1 MSYQQQER
9 PELNVKKILP
19 FMFIGGSLLFIMIF
33 WNSISIELQPGEGGF
48 LFKPYNI
55 TEIDTNETFSEG
67 RKFFAP
73 WNRMIIY
80 NTRKQEYEAKGMK
93 VLSLN
98 GLEINIDVS
107 VWYQPNGK
115 KLGVLHQTLGPDYV
129 NKFVK
134 PTVRSAARAVFGR
147 YNPEE
152 IYSTKRESIQSE
164 IVEETRYIL
173 NKKHI
178 FLDEVLIKSIVL
190 PPTIK
195 TAIENKLK
203 QEQQAKEY
211 EFKLVKA
218 EKEAQK
224 QIIEA
229 EGKAKANRIISASL
243 TDKILKEKGIEA
255 TLKLANSPNSK
266 TIVVGSGGDGLPLIL
281 GNN

>member
-1 MSYQQQER
+1 MQHQDER
-9 PELNVKKILP
+9 PELNFKKASPIL
-19 FMFIGGSLLFIMIF
+19 FFIGIGVFLLMFGSRITE
-33 WNSISIELQPGEGGF
+33 ELQPGEAGF
-48 LFKPYNI
+48 LFKPFNF
-55 TEIDTNETFSEG
+55 TKIDTNENYGAG
-67 RKFFAP
+67 RHFFLP
-73 WNRMIIY
+73 WNEMIIY
-80 NTRKQEYEAKGMK
+80 NVRKQEYEAKGMK

-107 VWYQPNGK
+107 VWYQPNSQ
-115 KLGVLHQTLGPDYV
+115 KLGVLHQTLGFDYV
-129 NKFVK
+129 DKFIK

-164 IVEETRYIL
+164 IVEETRLIL
-173 NKKHI
+173 DKKHI
-178 FLDEVLIKSIVL
+178 QLDEVLIKSIIL

-218 EKEAQK
+218 QKEAERQK
-224 QIIEA
+224 IEA
-229 EGKAKANRIISASL
+229 EGKAAANRIVSASL

-255 TLKLANSPNSK
+255 TLQLSNSSNSK
-266 TIVVGSGGDGLPLIL
+266 VVVIGGGDGGMPLIL

>member
-1 MSYQQQER
+1 MQDHNDR
-9 PELNVKKILP
+9 PELNLKKASPVILI
-19 FMFIGGSLLFIMIF
+19 MAIGVGILLFG
-33 WNSISIELQPGEGGF
+33 SSLTEKLQPGEAGL
-48 LFKPYNI
+48 LFKQFSVPR
-55 TEIDTNETFSEG
+55 IDTNKTYYAG
-67 RKFFAP
+67 RQFFLP
-73 WNRMIIY
+73 WNEMIIY
-80 NTRKQEYEAKGMK
+80 NVRKQEYEAQGMK

-107 VWYQPNGK
+107 VWYQPRAN
-115 KLGVLHQTLGPDYV
+115 KLGVLHQTLGPNYV
-129 NKFVK
+129 DKFVK

-164 IVEETRYIL
+164 IVTETRRIL
-173 NKKHI
+173 DRKHI
-178 FLDEVLIKSIVL
+178 TLDEVLIKSIIL

-203 QEQQAKEY
+203 QEQEAKEY
-211 EFKLVKA
+211 EFKLIKA
-218 EKEAQK
+218 QKEAEK

-255 TLKLANSPNSK
+255 TLELSNSK
-266 TIVVGSGGDGLPLIL
+266 NSKVVVIGGSDGMPLIL
-281 GNN
+281 GNQ